1 MKYHIFQ
8 ITTGYVESA
17 SIGSITMIHN
27 RGFDDVL
34 VGLHDLGLS
43 IRKADQI
50 IKGWHNSAVKER
62 IKENRFRECCQTTL
76 LAAPGRK
83 FCAKCVMPI
92 AEDNSIM
99 SNRDIVDEIDKM
111 MRSDNDSYG
120 YDMYEAL
127 GQLGWEYGHDYTFGM
142 KQEKHYRVH
151 VDNYRWS
158 PMMAQGQRANI
169 EWHIVEVNSVVDGD
183 YSKYTDK
190 ERSCYF
196 VDEED

>member
-1 MKYHIFQ
+1 MRYHIFQ

-17 SIGSITMIHN
+17 SIGSLTLCHN
-27 RGFDDVL
+27 RGFDNVL
-34 VGLHDLGLS
+34 EGLYDLGLS
-43 IRKADQI
+43 IKKADQE
-50 IKGWHNSAVKER
+50 IKSWHNNEVKER
-62 IKENRFRECCQTTL
+62 IKEKRLRECCETTL
-76 LAAPGRK
+76 LAAPNRK
-83 FCAKCVMPI
+83 LCAKCFMPI
-92 AEDNSIM
+92 AEDNSVM

-127 GQLGWEYGHDYTFGM
+127 AKFGWEYGYDYSFGV
-142 KQEKHYRVH
+142 KEEKHCRVH

-183 YSKYTDK
+183 YSKCTD
-190 ERSCYF
+190 EEHSCYF